1 MRAPPRARP
10 VALNLEPRRERDA
23 PALYRQIFDATR
35 GAVLTGELAAGDRL
49 PPERDLANRLGV
61 NRTTVIRAYSDLAT
75 AGVVEARPGRGTLVR
90 APTPATRDQARSAA
104 VTSIGARDQGPAW
117 LIGLPPLGRAN
128 LGPDAGLLSDLA
140 GTSGRPGLIS
150 FALGTPSP
158 DVVPRQRLQEELVAA
173 LDECGAAG
181 LGYGPVEGLPT
192 LKATIAGRLAQR
204 RVIASP
210 EQVLVVSGATQGI
223 ALIAQS
229 LIEPGDEVAV
239 ESPTYIGALQT
250 FAAAGARLIGVP
262 VDGKGV
268 RVDLLE
274 SVLSRRRIRLLFLQP
289 THHNPTGTTVPPERR
304 EQLLAPSWRYGV
316 PIVEDDAYG
325 ELWHEPPDP
334 FPLKASDRH
343 ELVIHLSTFSKTV
356 APGLRVGYVAGPAAL
371 VRRLALAK
379 QFSDLNTSALSQLA
393 LARFLAAGE
402 YERHLHLVRAIY
414 ALRWAT
420 MLAALSGLA
429 NIDVSPHSKGGFYL
443 WCRLDGALNA
453 RQIVAAA
460 ARRGVTLIAGE
471 AFFPPGSGAP
481 GDSHRWIRLSFSS
494 ASPEAIVEGI
504 ARLAVVLRRQP
515 ISIPASQIEG
525 TQPLV

>member
-1 MRAPPRARP
+1 
-10 VALNLEPRRERDA
+10 
-23 PALYRQIFDATR
+23 
-35 GAVLTGELAAGDRL
+35 
-49 PPERDLANRLGV
+49 
-61 NRTTVIRAYSDLAT
+61 
-75 AGVVEARPGRGTLVR
+75 
-90 APTPATRDQARSAA
+90 
-104 VTSIGARDQGPAW
+104 
-117 LIGLPPLGRAN
+117 
-128 LGPDAGLLSDLA
+128 
-140 GTSGRPGLIS
+140 
-150 FALGTPSP
+150 
-158 DVVPRQRLQEELVAA
+158 LQEELVAA